1 MQLVGNIED
10 LGLGEILQI
19 VCFSR
24 KSGTL
29 MLNSRKRE
37 GSLVFKNGQVVRA
50 TSSVIKE
57 GVSDILIKEKAI
69 TAEQL
74 KNALE
79 IQKNEGFRESLG
91 SVLIKN
97 LNLPAQLIEDTAVR
111 LIEKSVFSLF
121 LWRDGSFVFEL
132 GDFIETPEIIMND
145 PLQYTLTN
153 GLNPQFMAMEG
164 ARLQDE
170 AGREENIP
178 VDEFFAEEPYK
189 QEALPLA
196 AIPPSAV
203 PSVTPALI
211 QEGTVLVI
219 DDDPLTRGVIRNQLV
234 QMGFKA
240 SAFGQ
245 SEAGLRKVEE
255 LVSKKEHPIVIADL
269 FMPTMDGEGMLGGL
283 EILGRLKTDFQN
295 IPVIIISEHP
305 NSKTEKEVM
314 DLNAYSYLQK
324 PKKLQFKEDGT
335 TPEVALF
342 IEKLTATLSRLTRR
356 DKTLVEPQFFMQE
369 YLKEMEGGGGFL
381 ESGPAEPKVEESKGL
396 RILKEMLVEL
406 SRPLSVSE
414 IILLILRFSSEIM
427 NRAVVFAVK
436 NDKIVGQGQFG
447 IEIKGAV
454 ADKRVRKM
462 AIPLNEPSVL
472 KEALDMK
479 TAIVKRLDPIQWNE
493 YIVRELG
500 GYLPVESFVVPVVV
514 QGKTALILYGDNAP
528 AGDKIGDTSTLEI
541 FLAQASMA
549 LERILLERRLS
560 DKNN

>member
-29 MLNSRKRE
+29 KLNSRKRE

-57 GVSDILIKEKAI
+57 GVYDIMIKEKLL
-69 TAEQL
+69 TTEQL
-74 KNALE
+74 KNAIV
-79 IQKNEGFRESLG
+79 IQKNDGFRESLE

-97 LNLPAQLIEDTAVR
+97 LNLSAQLIEDTAIR
-111 LIEKSVFSLF
+111 QIEKSVFSLF

-132 GDFIETPEIIMND
+132 GDLIETPEMRMHD

-178 VDEFFAEEPYK
+178 VDEPFVEEQYK
-189 QEALPLA
+189 QAAVPLA
-196 AIPPSAV
+196 VTAPAV
-203 PSVTPALI
+203 VPAVT
-211 QEGTVLVI
+211 QEGTILVI
-219 DDDPLTRGVIRNQLV
+219 DDDPLTRGVIRNHLV

-255 LVSKKEHPIVIADL
+255 LVSKQERPIVIADL
-269 FMPTMDGEGMLGGL
+269 FMPRMDGEGMLGGL
-283 EILGRLKTDFQN
+283 EILGCLKTDFPD
-295 IPVIIISEHP
+295 IPVIIITEHP

-335 TPEVALF
+335 TPAVALF
-342 IEKLTATLSRLTRR
+342 IENLSATLSRLTRR

-369 YLKEMEGGGGFL
+369 YLKEMEGGGSFL

-414 IILLILRFSSEIM
+414 VILLILRFSSEIM

-447 IEIKGAV
+447 IEIKGEV

-462 AIPLNEPSVL
+462 AIPLDEPSVL

-500 GYLPVESFVVPVVV
+500 GHLPAESFIVPVIV

-560 DKNN
+560 ETKD

>member
-29 MLNSRKRE
+29 KLNSRKRE

-57 GVSDILIKEKAI
+57 GVYDIMIKEKLL
-69 TAEQL
+69 TTEQL
-74 KNALE
+74 KNAIV
-79 IQKNEGFRESLG
+79 IQKNDGFRESLD

-97 LNLPAQLIEDTAVR
+97 LNLSAQLIEDTAIR
-111 LIEKSVFSLF
+111 QIEKSVFSLF

-132 GDFIETPEIIMND
+132 GDLIETPEMRMND

-170 AGREENIP
+170 AGRDEIVSE
-178 VDEFFAEEPYK
+178 DEFFEEASY
-189 QEALPLA
+189 QEEAAPLA
-196 AIPPSAV
+196 VSAPAVIPSI
-203 PSVTPALI
+203 T
-211 QEGTVLVI
+211 QEGTILVI

-255 LVSKKEHPIVIADL
+255 LVSKQERPIVIADL

-283 EILGRLKTDFQN
+283 EILGCLKTDFLD
-295 IPVIIISEHP
+295 IPVIIITEHP
-305 NSKTEKEVM
+305 NDKTEKEVM

-335 TPEVALF
+335 TPAVAMF
-342 IEKLTATLSRLTRR
+342 IEKLAATLSRLTRS
-356 DKTLVEPQFFMQE
+356 DKTLGEPQFFMQE
-369 YLKEMEGGGGFL
+369 FLKEMEGGGGFL
-381 ESGPAEPKVEESKGL
+381 ESGPAEPKVEESIGL

-447 IEIKGAV
+447 IEIKGEV

-500 GYLPVESFVVPVVV
+500 GHLPAESFVVPVIV

-560 DKNN
+560 DQKN

>member
-29 MLNSRKRE
+29 KLNSRKRE
-37 GSLVFKNGQVVRA
+37 GSLVFKNGQVVSA

-57 GVSDILIKEKAI
+57 GVYDIMIKEKLL
-69 TAEQL
+69 TTEQL
-74 KNALE
+74 KNAIV
-79 IQKNEGFRESLG
+79 IQKNDGFRESLD

-97 LNLPAQLIEDTAVR
+97 LNLSAQLIEDTAIR
-111 LIEKSVFSLF
+111 QIEKSVFSLF

-132 GDFIETPEIIMND
+132 GDLIETPEMRMND

-170 AGREENIP
+170 AGRDEIVSE
-178 VDEFFAEEPYK
+178 DEFFEEASY
-189 QEALPLA
+189 QEEAAPLA
-196 AIPPSAV
+196 VSAPAVIPSI
-203 PSVTPALI
+203 T
-211 QEGTVLVI
+211 QEGTILVI

-255 LVSKKEHPIVIADL
+255 LVSKQERPIVIADL

-283 EILGRLKTDFQN
+283 EILGRLKTDFPD
-295 IPVIIISEHP
+295 IPVIIITEHP
-305 NSKTEKEVM
+305 NDKTEKEVM

-335 TPEVALF
+335 TPAVAMF
-342 IEKLTATLSRLTRR
+342 IEKLAATLSRLTRS
-356 DKTLVEPQFFMQE
+356 DKTLGEPQFFMQE
-369 YLKEMEGGGGFL
+369 FLKEMEGGGGFL
-381 ESGPAEPKVEESKGL
+381 ESGPAEPKVEESIGL

-447 IEIKGAV
+447 IEIKGEV
-454 ADKRVRKM
+454 ADKRGRKM

-500 GYLPVESFVVPVVV
+500 GYKPAESFIVPVIV

-541 FLAQASMA
+541 FLSQASMA

-560 DKNN
+560 DGDN

>member
-29 MLNSRKRE
+29 RLNSRKRE
-37 GSLVFKNGQVVRA
+37 GSLVFKNGQVIRA

-57 GVSDILIKEKAI
+57 GVYDIMIKEKLL
-69 TAEQL
+69 TTEQL
-74 KNALE
+74 KNAIV
-79 IQKNEGFRESLG
+79 IQKNDGFRESLG
-91 SVLIKN
+91 AVLIKN
-97 LNLPAQLIEDTAVR
+97 LNLSAQLIEDTAIR

-121 LWRDGSFVFEL
+121 LWRDGSFIFEL
-132 GDFIETPEIIMND
+132 GDFIETPEMRMND

-170 AGREENIP
+170 AGREEIVP
-178 VDEFFAEEPYK
+178 EDELLEEALYQ
-189 QEALPLA
+189 QEAAP
-196 AIPPSAV
+196 IAV
-203 PSVTPALI
+203 TAPALI
-211 QEGTVLVI
+211 PAVTQEGTILVI
-219 DDDPLTRGVIRNQLV
+219 DDDPLTRGFIRNQLV

-240 SAFGQ
+240 SAFAQ
-245 SEAGLRKVEE
+245 SEAALRKVEE
-255 LVSKKEHPIVIADL
+255 LVSKQERPIVVADL

-283 EILGRLKTDFQN
+283 EILGRLKTDFQD
-295 IPVIIISEHP
+295 IPVIIITEHP
-305 NSKTEKEVM
+305 NGKTEKEVM
-314 DLNAYSYLQK
+314 DLSAYSYLQK

-335 TPEVALF
+335 TPAVAMF
-342 IEKLTATLSRLTRR
+342 IENLSATLSRLARR
-356 DKTLVEPQFFMQE
+356 DKTLGEPHFFMQE
-369 YLKEMEGGGGFL
+369 FLKEMEGGEGFL

-427 NRAVVFAVK
+427 NRAIVFAVK

-447 IEIKGAV
+447 IEIKGEV

-472 KEALDMK
+472 REALDMK

-500 GYLPVESFVVPVVV
+500 GHLPAESFVVPVIV

>member
-29 MLNSRKRE
+29 KLNSRKRE
-37 GSLVFKNGQVVRA
+37 GSLVFKNGQVVSA

-57 GVSDILIKEKAI
+57 GVYDIMIKEKLL
-69 TAEQL
+69 TTEQL
-74 KNALE
+74 KNAIV
-79 IQKNEGFRESLG
+79 IQKNDGFRESLD

-97 LNLPAQLIEDTAVR
+97 LNLSAQLIEDTAIR
-111 LIEKSVFSLF
+111 QIEKSVFSLF

-132 GDFIETPEIIMND
+132 GDLIETPEMRMND

-170 AGREENIP
+170 AGRDEIVSE
-178 VDEFFAEEPYK
+178 DEFFEEASY
-189 QEALPLA
+189 QEEAAPLA
-196 AIPPSAV
+196 VSAPAVIPSI
-203 PSVTPALI
+203 T
-211 QEGTVLVI
+211 QEGTILVI

-255 LVSKKEHPIVIADL
+255 LVSKQERPIVIADL

-283 EILGRLKTDFQN
+283 EILGRLKTDFPD
-295 IPVIIISEHP
+295 IPVIIITEHP
-305 NSKTEKEVM
+305 NDKTEKEVM

-335 TPEVALF
+335 TPAVAMF
-342 IEKLTATLSRLTRR
+342 IEKLAATLSRLTRS
-356 DKTLVEPQFFMQE
+356 DKTLGEPQFFMQE
-369 YLKEMEGGGGFL
+369 FLKEMEGGGGFL
-381 ESGPAEPKVEESKGL
+381 ESGPAEPKVEESIGL

-447 IEIKGAV
+447 IEIKGEV

-500 GYLPVESFVVPVVV
+500 GHLPAESFVVPVIV

-560 DKNN
+560 DQKN

>member
-29 MLNSRKRE
+29 KLNSRKRE
-37 GSLVFKNGQVVRA
+37 GSLVFKNGQVVSA

-57 GVSDILIKEKAI
+57 GVYDIMIKEKLL
-69 TAEQL
+69 TTEQL
-74 KNALE
+74 KNAIV
-79 IQKNEGFRESLG
+79 IQKNDGFRESLD

-97 LNLPAQLIEDTAVR
+97 LNLSAQLIEDTAIR
-111 LIEKSVFSLF
+111 QIEKSVFSLF

-132 GDFIETPEIIMND
+132 GDLIETPEMRMND

-170 AGREENIP
+170 AGRDEIVSE
-178 VDEFFAEEPYK
+178 DEFFEEASY
-189 QEALPLA
+189 QEEAAPLA
-196 AIPPSAV
+196 VSAPAVIPSI
-203 PSVTPALI
+203 T
-211 QEGTVLVI
+211 QEGTILVI

-255 LVSKKEHPIVIADL
+255 LVSKQERPIVIADL

-283 EILGRLKTDFQN
+283 EILGCLKTDFLD
-295 IPVIIISEHP
+295 IPVIIITEHP
-305 NSKTEKEVM
+305 NDKTEKEVM

-335 TPEVALF
+335 TPAVAMF
-342 IEKLTATLSRLTRR
+342 IEKLAATLSRLTRS
-356 DKTLVEPQFFMQE
+356 DKTLGEPQFFMQE
-369 YLKEMEGGGGFL
+369 FLKEMEGGGGFL
-381 ESGPAEPKVEESKGL
+381 ESGPAEPKVEESIGL

-447 IEIKGAV
+447 IEIKGEV

-500 GYLPVESFVVPVVV
+500 GHLPAESFVVPVIV

-560 DKNN
+560 DQKN

>member
-29 MLNSRKRE
+29 KLNSRKRE

-57 GVSDILIKEKAI
+57 GVYDIMIKEKLL
-69 TAEQL
+69 TTEQL
-74 KNALE
+74 KNAIV
-79 IQKNEGFRESLG
+79 IQKNDGFRESLD

-97 LNLPAQLIEDTAVR
+97 LNLSAQLIEDTAIR
-111 LIEKSVFSLF
+111 QIEKSVFSLF

-132 GDFIETPEIIMND
+132 GDLIETPEMRMND

-170 AGREENIP
+170 AGRDEIVSE
-178 VDEFFAEEPYK
+178 DEFFEEASY
-189 QEALPLA
+189 QEEAAPLA
-196 AIPPSAV
+196 VSAPAVIPSI
-203 PSVTPALI
+203 T
-211 QEGTVLVI
+211 QEGTILVI

-255 LVSKKEHPIVIADL
+255 LVSKQERPIVIADL

-283 EILGRLKTDFQN
+283 EILGRLKTDFPD
-295 IPVIIISEHP
+295 IPVIIITEHP
-305 NSKTEKEVM
+305 NGNTEKEVM

-335 TPEVALF
+335 PPAVALF
-342 IEKLTATLSRLTRR
+342 IEKLTATLS
-356 DKTLVEPQFFMQE
+356 
-369 YLKEMEGGGGFL
+369 
-381 ESGPAEPKVEESKGL
+381 
-396 RILKEMLVEL
+396 
-406 SRPLSVSE
+406 
-414 IILLILRFSSEIM
+414 
-427 NRAVVFAVK
+427 
-436 NDKIVGQGQFG
+436 
-447 IEIKGAV
+447 
-454 ADKRVRKM
+454 
-462 AIPLNEPSVL
+462 
-472 KEALDMK
+472 
-479 TAIVKRLDPIQWNE
+479 
-493 YIVRELG
+493 
-500 GYLPVESFVVPVVV
+500 
-514 QGKTALILYGDNAP
+514 
-528 AGDKIGDTSTLEI
+528 
-541 FLAQASMA
+541 
-549 LERILLERRLS
+549 
-560 DKNN
+560 

>member
-29 MLNSRKRE
+29 KLNSRKRE

-57 GVSDILIKEKAI
+57 GVYDIMIKEKLL
-69 TAEQL
+69 TTEQL
-74 KNALE
+74 KNAIV
-79 IQKNEGFRESLG
+79 IQKNDGFRESLD

-97 LNLPAQLIEDTAVR
+97 LNLSAQLIEDTAIGQ
-111 LIEKSVFSLF
+111 IEKSVFSLF

-132 GDFIETPEIIMND
+132 GDLIETPEMRMND

-170 AGREENIP
+170 AGRDEIVSE
-178 VDEFFAEEPYK
+178 DEFFEEASY
-189 QEALPLA
+189 QEEAAPLA
-196 AIPPSAV
+196 VSAPAVIPSI
-203 PSVTPALI
+203 T
-211 QEGTVLVI
+211 QEGTILVI

-234 QMGFKA
+234 QMGFK
-240 SAFGQ
+240 SSSFGQ

-255 LVSKKEHPIVIADL
+255 LVSKQERPIVIADL

-283 EILGRLKTDFQN
+283 EILGRLKTDFPD
-295 IPVIIISEHP
+295 IPVIIITEHP
-305 NSKTEKEVM
+305 NDKTEKEVM

-335 TPEVALF
+335 TPAVAMF
-342 IEKLTATLSRLTRR
+342 IEKLAATLSRLTRS
-356 DKTLVEPQFFMQE
+356 DKTLGEPQFFMQE
-369 YLKEMEGGGGFL
+369 FLKEMEGGGGFL
-381 ESGPAEPKVEESKGL
+381 ESGPAEPKVEESIGL
-396 RILKEMLVEL
+396 RIIKEMLVGVG
-406 SRPLSVSE
+406 RPLSVSE

-447 IEIKGAV
+447 IEIKGEV

-500 GYLPVESFVVPVVV
+500 GHLPAESFVVPVIV

-560 DKNN
+560 DQKN

>member
-29 MLNSRKRE
+29 KLNSRKRE

-57 GVSDILIKEKAI
+57 GVYNIMIKEKLL
-69 TAEQL
+69 TTEQL
-74 KNALE
+74 KNAIV
-79 IQKNEGFRESLG
+79 IQKNQGFRESLEA
-91 SVLIKN
+91 VLIKN
-97 LNLPAQLIEDTAVR
+97 LNLSAQLIEDTAIR
-111 LIEKSVFSLF
+111 QIEKSVLSLF
-121 LWRDGSFVFEL
+121 LWRDGSFIFEL
-132 GDFIETPEIIMND
+132 GDFIENPEMRMND

-170 AGREENIP
+170 AGREEIVP
-178 VDEFFAEEPYK
+178 EDEFFEEAPYQQK
-189 QEALPLA
+189 AAPLA
-196 AIPPSAV
+196 
-203 PSVTPALI
+203 VTAPALI
-211 QEGTVLVI
+211 PAVTQEGTVLVI

-240 SAFGQ
+240 SAFAQ

-255 LVSKKEHPIVIADL
+255 LISKQERPIVIADL

-283 EILGRLKTDFQN
+283 EILGRLKTDFPD
-295 IPVIIISEHP
+295 IPVIIITEHP
-305 NSKTEKEVM
+305 NSKTEKEVL

-335 TPEVALF
+335 TPAVALF
-342 IEKLTATLSRLTRR
+342 IEKLTATLSRLTRS

-369 YLKEMEGGGGFL
+369 FLKEMEGGGGFL

-447 IEIKGAV
+447 IEIKGEV

-472 KEALDMK
+472 MEALYMK

-500 GYLPVESFVVPVVV
+500 GHLPAESFVVPVIV

-560 DKNN
+560 DQKN

>member
-29 MLNSRKRE
+29 KLNSRKRE
-37 GSLVFKNGQVVRA
+37 GSLVFKNGQVVSA

-57 GVSDILIKEKAI
+57 GVYDIMIKEKLL
-69 TAEQL
+69 TTEQL
-74 KNALE
+74 KNAIV
-79 IQKNEGFRESLG
+79 IQKNDGFRESLD

-97 LNLPAQLIEDTAVR
+97 LNLSAQLIEDTAIR
-111 LIEKSVFSLF
+111 QIEKSVFSLF

-132 GDFIETPEIIMND
+132 GDLIETPEMRMND

-170 AGREENIP
+170 AGRDEIVSE
-178 VDEFFAEEPYK
+178 DEFFEEASY
-189 QEALPLA
+189 QEEAAPLA
-196 AIPPSAV
+196 VSAPAVIPSI
-203 PSVTPALI
+203 T
-211 QEGTVLVI
+211 QEGTILVI

-255 LVSKKEHPIVIADL
+255 LVSKQERPIVIADL

-283 EILGRLKTDFQN
+283 EILGRLKTDFPD
-295 IPVIIISEHP
+295 IPVIIITEHP
-305 NSKTEKEVM
+305 NDKTEKEVM

-335 TPEVALF
+335 TPAVAMF
-342 IEKLTATLSRLTRR
+342 IEKLAATLSRLTRS

-369 YLKEMEGGGGFL
+369 FLKEMEGGGGFL
-381 ESGPAEPKVEESKGL
+381 ESGPAEPKVEESIGL

-447 IEIKGAV
+447 IEIKGEV

-500 GYLPVESFVVPVVV
+500 GHLPAESFVVPVIV

-560 DKNN
+560 DQKN

>member
-29 MLNSRKRE
+29 KLNSRKRE

-57 GVSDILIKEKAI
+57 GVYDIMIKEKLL
-69 TAEQL
+69 TTEQL
-74 KNALE
+74 KNAIV
-79 IQKNEGFRESLG
+79 IQKNDGFRESLE

-97 LNLPAQLIEDTAVR
+97 LNLSAQLIEDTAIR
-111 LIEKSVFSLF
+111 QIEKSVFSLF

-132 GDFIETPEIIMND
+132 GDLIETPEMRMHD

-178 VDEFFAEEPYK
+178 VDEPFVEEQYK
-189 QEALPLA
+189 QEDAPLA
-196 AIPPSAV
+196 VTAPAV
-203 PSVTPALI
+203 VPAVT
-211 QEGTVLVI
+211 QEGTILVI
-219 DDDPLTRGVIRNQLV
+219 DDDPLTRGVIRNHLV

-255 LVSKKEHPIVIADL
+255 LVSKQERPIVIADL
-269 FMPTMDGEGMLGGL
+269 FMPRMDGEGMLGGL
-283 EILGRLKTDFQN
+283 EILGCLKTDFPD
-295 IPVIIISEHP
+295 IPVIIITEHP

-335 TPEVALF
+335 TPAVALF
-342 IEKLTATLSRLTRR
+342 IENLSATLSRLTRR

-369 YLKEMEGGGGFL
+369 YLKEMEGGGSFL

-414 IILLILRFSSEIM
+414 VILLILRFSSEIM

-447 IEIKGAV
+447 IEIKGEV

-462 AIPLNEPSVL
+462 AIPLDEPSVL

-500 GYLPVESFVVPVVV
+500 GHLPAESFIVPVTV

-560 DKNN
+560 ETKD

>member
-29 MLNSRKRE
+29 KLNSRKRE

-57 GVSDILIKEKAI
+57 GVYDIMIKEKLL
-69 TAEQL
+69 TTEQL
-74 KNALE
+74 KNAIV
-79 IQKNEGFRESLG
+79 IQKNDGFRESLD

-97 LNLPAQLIEDTAVR
+97 LNLSAQLIEDTAIR
-111 LIEKSVFSLF
+111 QIEKSVFSLF

-132 GDFIETPEIIMND
+132 GDLIETPEMRMND

-170 AGREENIP
+170 AGRDEIVSE
-178 VDEFFAEEPYK
+178 DEFFEEASY
-189 QEALPLA
+189 QEEAAPLA
-196 AIPPSAV
+196 VSAPAVIPSI
-203 PSVTPALI
+203 T
-211 QEGTVLVI
+211 QEGTILVI

-255 LVSKKEHPIVIADL
+255 LVSKQERPIVIADL

-283 EILGRLKTDFQN
+283 EILGRLKTDFPD
-295 IPVIIISEHP
+295 IPVIIITEHP
-305 NSKTEKEVM
+305 NDKTEKEVM

-335 TPEVALF
+335 TPAVAMF
-342 IEKLTATLSRLTRR
+342 IEKLAATLSRLTRS
-356 DKTLVEPQFFMQE
+356 DKTLGEPQFFMQE
-369 YLKEMEGGGGFL
+369 FLKEMEGGGGFL
-381 ESGPAEPKVEESKGL
+381 ESGPAEPKVEESIGL

-447 IEIKGAV
+447 IEIKGEV

-500 GYLPVESFVVPVVV
+500 GHLPAESFVVPVIV

-560 DKNN
+560 DQKN

>member
-29 MLNSRKRE
+29 KLNSRKRE
-37 GSLVFKNGQVVRA
+37 GSLVFKNGQVVSA

-57 GVSDILIKEKAI
+57 GVYDIMIKEKLL
-69 TAEQL
+69 TTEQL
-74 KNALE
+74 KNAIV
-79 IQKNEGFRESLG
+79 IQKNDGFRESLD

-97 LNLPAQLIEDTAVR
+97 LNLSAQLIEDTAIR
-111 LIEKSVFSLF
+111 QIEKSVFSLF

-132 GDFIETPEIIMND
+132 GDLIETPEMRMND

-170 AGREENIP
+170 AGRDEIVSE
-178 VDEFFAEEPYK
+178 DEFFEEASY
-189 QEALPLA
+189 QEEAAPLA
-196 AIPPSAV
+196 VSAPAVIPSI
-203 PSVTPALI
+203 T
-211 QEGTVLVI
+211 QEGTILVI

-255 LVSKKEHPIVIADL
+255 LVSKQERPIVIADL

-283 EILGRLKTDFQN
+283 EILGRLKTDFPD
-295 IPVIIISEHP
+295 IPVIIITEHP
-305 NSKTEKEVM
+305 NDKTEKEVM

-335 TPEVALF
+335 TPAVAMF
-342 IEKLTATLSRLTRR
+342 IEKLAATLSRLTRS
-356 DKTLVEPQFFMQE
+356 DKTLGEPQFFMQE
-369 YLKEMEGGGGFL
+369 FLKEMEGGGGFL
-381 ESGPAEPKVEESKGL
+381 ESGPAEPKVEESIGL

-447 IEIKGAV
+447 IEIKGEV

-500 GYLPVESFVVPVVV
+500 GHLPAESFVVPVIV

-560 DKNN
+560 ETKD

>member
-29 MLNSRKRE
+29 KLNSRKRE
-37 GSLVFKNGQVVRA
+37 GSLVFKNGQVVSA

-57 GVSDILIKEKAI
+57 GVYDIMIKEKLL
-69 TAEQL
+69 TTEQL
-74 KNALE
+74 KNAIV
-79 IQKNEGFRESLG
+79 IQKNDGFRESLD

-97 LNLPAQLIEDTAVR
+97 LNLSAQLIEDTAIR
-111 LIEKSVFSLF
+111 QIEKSVFSLF

-132 GDFIETPEIIMND
+132 GDLIETPEMRMND

-170 AGREENIP
+170 AGRDEIVSE
-178 VDEFFAEEPYK
+178 DEFFEEASY
-189 QEALPLA
+189 QEEAAPLA
-196 AIPPSAV
+196 VSAPAVIPSI
-203 PSVTPALI
+203 I
-211 QEGTVLVI
+211 QEGTILVI
-219 DDDPLTRGVIRNQLV
+219 DDDPLTRGVIRNHLV
-234 QMGFKA
+234 LSGFKA

-255 LVSKKEHPIVIADL
+255 LVSKQERPIVIADL

-283 EILGRLKTDFQN
+283 EILGCLKTDFPD
-295 IPVIIISEHP
+295 IPVIIITEHP
-305 NSKTEKEVM
+305 NGKTEKEVM

-335 TPEVALF
+335 TPAVAMF
-342 IEKLTATLSRLTRR
+342 IEKLAATLSRLTRS
-356 DKTLVEPQFFMQE
+356 DKTLGEPQFFMQE
-369 YLKEMEGGGGFL
+369 FLKEMEGGGGFL
-381 ESGPAEPKVEESKGL
+381 ESGPAEPKVEESIGL

-447 IEIKGAV
+447 IEIKGEV

-500 GYLPVESFVVPVVV
+500 GHLPAESFVVPVIV

-560 DKNN
+560 ETKD

>member
-29 MLNSRKRE
+29 KLNSRKRE

-50 TSSVIKE
+50 ASSVIKE
-57 GVSDILIKEKAI
+57 GVYDIMIKEKLL
-69 TAEQL
+69 TTEQL
-74 KNALE
+74 KNAIV
-79 IQKNEGFRESLG
+79 IQKNDGFRESLE

-97 LNLPAQLIEDTAVR
+97 LNLSAQLIEDTAIR
-111 LIEKSVFSLF
+111 QIEKSVLSLF

-132 GDFIETPEIIMND
+132 GDLIETPEMRMND

-164 ARLQDE
+164 VRLQDE
-170 AGREENIP
+170 AGREEIVP
-178 VDEFFAEEPYK
+178 EDEFFEEAPYQ
-189 QEALPLA
+189 QEAAPLA
-196 AIPPSAV
+196 VTAPTVIPT
-203 PSVTPALI
+203 VT
-211 QEGTVLVI
+211 QEGMILVI
-219 DDDPLTRGVIRNQLV
+219 DDDPLTRGVIRNHLV

-255 LVSKKEHPIVIADL
+255 LVSKQERPIVIADL

-283 EILGRLKTDFQN
+283 EILGRLKTDFQDV
-295 IPVIIISEHP
+295 PVIIITEHP
-305 NSKTEKEVM
+305 NSKTEKEVR

-324 PKKLQFKEDGT
+324 PKKLQFKDDVT
-335 TPEVALF
+335 TPAVAMF
-342 IEKLTATLSRLTRR
+342 IEKLTAILSRLTRS
-356 DKTLVEPQFFMQE
+356 DKTLGEPQFFMQE
-369 YLKEMEGGGGFL
+369 FLKEMEGGRGFL
-381 ESGPAEPKVEESKGL
+381 ESGSAEPKVEESKGL

-427 NRAVVFAVK
+427 NRAVVFALK

-447 IEIKGAV
+447 IEINGEV
-454 ADKRVRKM
+454 ADKRVREM

-472 KEALDMK
+472 TEALYMQ

-493 YIVRELG
+493 YIVRKLG
-500 GYLPVESFVVPVVV
+500 GHLPAESFVVPIIVK
-514 QGKTALILYGDNAP
+514 GKTALILYGDNAP
-528 AGDKIGDTSTLEI
+528 TSDKIGDTSTLEI

-549 LERILLERRLS
+549 LERILLERRLL
-560 DKNN
+560 DQKK

>member
-29 MLNSRKRE
+29 RLNSRKRE
-37 GSLVFKNGQVVRA
+37 GSLVFKNGQVIRA

-57 GVSDILIKEKAI
+57 GVYDIMIKEKLL
-69 TAEQL
+69 TTEQL
-74 KNALE
+74 KNAIV
-79 IQKNEGFRESLG
+79 IQKNDGFRESLG
-91 SVLIKN
+91 AVLIKN
-97 LNLPAQLIEDTAVR
+97 LNLSAQLIEDTAIR

-121 LWRDGSFVFEL
+121 LWRDGSFIFEL
-132 GDFIETPEIIMND
+132 GDFIETPEMRMND

-170 AGREENIP
+170 AGREEIVP
-178 VDEFFAEEPYK
+178 EDELLEEALYQ
-189 QEALPLA
+189 QEAAP
-196 AIPPSAV
+196 IAV
-203 PSVTPALI
+203 TAPALI
-211 QEGTVLVI
+211 PAVTQEGTILVI
-219 DDDPLTRGVIRNQLV
+219 DDDPLTRGFIRNQLV

-240 SAFGQ
+240 SAFAQ
-245 SEAGLRKVEE
+245 SEAALRKVEE
-255 LVSKKEHPIVIADL
+255 LVSKQERPIVVADL

-283 EILGRLKTDFQN
+283 EILGRLKTDFQD
-295 IPVIIISEHP
+295 IPVIIITEHP
-305 NSKTEKEVM
+305 NGKTEKEVM
-314 DLNAYSYLQK
+314 DLSAYSYLQK

-335 TPEVALF
+335 TPAVAMF
-342 IEKLTATLSRLTRR
+342 IENLSATLSRLARR
-356 DKTLVEPQFFMQE
+356 DKTLGEPHFFMQE
-369 YLKEMEGGGGFL
+369 FLKEMEGGEGFL

-427 NRAVVFAVK
+427 NRAIVFAVK

-447 IEIKGAV
+447 IEIKGEV

-472 KEALDMK
+472 REALDMK

-500 GYLPVESFVVPVVV
+500 GYLPAESFVVPVIV

>member
-29 MLNSRKRE
+29 KLNSRKRE

-57 GVSDILIKEKAI
+57 GVYDIMIKEKLL
-69 TAEQL
+69 TTEQL
-74 KNALE
+74 KNAIV
-79 IQKNEGFRESLG
+79 IQKNDGFRESLD

-97 LNLPAQLIEDTAVR
+97 LNLSAQLIEDTAIR
-111 LIEKSVFSLF
+111 QIEKSVFSLF

-132 GDFIETPEIIMND
+132 GDLIETPEMRMND

-170 AGREENIP
+170 AGRDEIVSE
-178 VDEFFAEEPYK
+178 DEFFEEASY
-189 QEALPLA
+189 QEEAAPLA
-196 AIPPSAV
+196 VSAPAVIPSI
-203 PSVTPALI
+203 T
-211 QEGTVLVI
+211 QEGTTLVI

-255 LVSKKEHPIVIADL
+255 LVSKQERPIVIADL

-283 EILGRLKTDFQN
+283 EILGRLKTDFPD
-295 IPVIIISEHP
+295 IPVIIITEHP
-305 NSKTEKEVM
+305 NDKTEKEVM

-335 TPEVALF
+335 TPAVAMF
-342 IEKLTATLSRLTRR
+342 IEKLAATLSRLTRS
-356 DKTLVEPQFFMQE
+356 DKTLGEPQFFMQE
-369 YLKEMEGGGGFL
+369 FLKEMEGGGGFL
-381 ESGPAEPKVEESKGL
+381 ESGPAEPKVEESIGL

-447 IEIKGAV
+447 IEIKGEV

-500 GYLPVESFVVPVVV
+500 GHLPAESFVVPVIF

-560 DKNN
+560 DQKN